1 MAQCWEANQEG
12 ESAFLLV
19 PKWVASCFPPK
30 EKKDSVIGG
39 FGILEGKEF
48 DDGDGYSYMLDNVF
62 LLRIA
67 EAYL

>member
-30 EKKDSVIGG
+30 EKKTQLLILRGG
-39 FGILEGKEF
+39 HQNDK
-48 DDGDGYSYMLDNVF
+48 SN
-62 LLRIA
+62 
-67 EAYL
+67 